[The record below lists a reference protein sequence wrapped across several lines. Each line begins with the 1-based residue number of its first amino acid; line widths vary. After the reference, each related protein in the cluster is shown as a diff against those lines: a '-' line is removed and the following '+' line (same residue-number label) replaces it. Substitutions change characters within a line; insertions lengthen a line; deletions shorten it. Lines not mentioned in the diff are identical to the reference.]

1 MNINHLERQKIE
13 QNPFLAKEFVGKS
26 LQQPDGTMIH
36 CILFNVEK
44 KCYRSDRLLPN
55 AILVY
60 YQAIVHK
67 NIQLHTLY
75 NSFLGPRAPVHLEAL
90 SDGKESKSVTL
101 TWSYPDDFRNKPFN
115 GDFTVVWCKKNIDGI
130 CQVDNLLII
139 FCRKKNFCCR

>member
-1 MNINHLERQKIE
+1 MSK
-13 QNPFLAKEFVGKS
+13 
-26 LQQPDGTMIH
+26 
-36 CILFNVEK
+36 K

-67 NIQLHTLY
+67 NIQLHTLC

-139 FCRKKNFCCR
+139 FCRKKTSVTDK

>member
-13 QNPFLAKEFVGKS
+13 QNHFFGKEFVGKS

-139 FCRKKNFCCR
+139 FCRKKNFCYR

>member
-1 MNINHLERQKIE
+1 MSK
-13 QNPFLAKEFVGKS
+13 
-26 LQQPDGTMIH
+26 
-36 CILFNVEK
+36 K

-90 SDGKESKSVTL
+90 SDGKGSKSVTL

-139 FCRKKNFCCR
+139 FCRKKKLLLQINKQVKSRTLDDGNVKMWH

>member
-1 MNINHLERQKIE
+1 MSK
-13 QNPFLAKEFVGKS
+13 
-26 LQQPDGTMIH
+26 
-36 CILFNVEK
+36 K

-67 NIQLHTLY
+67 NTQLHTLY

-139 FCRKKNFCCR
+139 YCRKKKLLLQINKQVKSRTLDDGNVKMWH

>member
-1 MNINHLERQKIE
+1 
-13 QNPFLAKEFVGKS
+13 
-26 LQQPDGTMIH
+26 MIH

-55 AILVY
+55 AILAY

-75 NSFLGPRAPVHLEAL
+75 NLFLGPRAPVHLEAL

-139 FCRKKNFCCR
+139 FCRKKTSVTDK

>member
-1 MNINHLERQKIE
+1 MSK
-13 QNPFLAKEFVGKS
+13 
-26 LQQPDGTMIH
+26 
-36 CILFNVEK
+36 K

-67 NIQLHTLY
+67 NIQLHTPY
-75 NSFLGPRAPVHLEAL
+75 NSFLGPRAPVNLEAL
-90 SDGKESKSVTL
+90 SDDKESESVTL

-139 FCRKKNFCCR
+139 YCRKKKLLLQINKQVKSRTLDDGNVKMWH

>member
-1 MNINHLERQKIE
+1 
-13 QNPFLAKEFVGKS
+13 
-26 LQQPDGTMIH
+26 MIH

-139 FCRKKNFCCR
+139 FCRKKKLLLQINKQVKSRTLDDGNVKMWH